1 MNGFEKLVR
10 FLELQHYGILL
21 MTFFELIAVITG
33 LLFVRKDK
41 AGVFF
46 LVYLFFDFF
55 VLLVDCYIELSTN
68 TSAKTSS
75 FIFLTNTLV
84 SLVELLV
91 YYYFFFKIIHSRVVI
106 KLMKVLVTVF
116 FSIVLVFITTEFSF
130 LTPRYSY
137 ISKII
142 GVIEFVF
149 LLLPCT
155 VYFYELL
162 KNDPIVNLYQRPS
175 FWIVTGIFFYA
186 VISVPYYLIDRF
198 FVNNHNQYRSV
209 LDLALFYV
217 PFTVNF
223 VFLTRAFLCKKTLT
237 I

>member
-10 FLELQHYGILL
+10 ILEKHYYGDLI
-21 MTFFELIAVITG
+21 MPFFELVAIITG

-41 AGVFF
+41 TGVLF
-46 LVYLFFDFF
+46 LAYLIFDFL
-55 VLLVDCYIELSTN
+55 VLLVDCYIELSYN
-68 TSAKTSS
+68 TSVKISS

-91 YYYFFFKIIHSRVVI
+91 YYYFFFKIIHSSIVI

-116 FSIVLVFITTEFSF
+116 FSIVVIFITTEFNF

-137 ISKII
+137 VSNII

-209 LDLALFYV
+209 LDLALFYI